1 MFYDRLMFEPHL
13 DGTCHLCMIHLDWVA
28 KTQSQSLFNSDDV
41 DGGDEGDGDDDDEDD
56 NDGDDDGDG
65 ESSHPEYISH

>member
-1 MFYDRLMFEPHL
+1 MSPLYD
-13 DGTCHLCMIHLDWVA
+13 
-28 KTQSQSLFNSDDV
+28 SLGLSGKDTHSDDV

>member
-28 KTQSQSLFNSDDV
+28 KTQSLFNSDDV

>member
-1 MFYDRLMFEPHL
+1 MVRVTFVWFTWTEWQRHK
-13 DGTCHLCMIHLDWVA
+13 A
-28 KTQSQSLFNSDDV
+28 QSLFFNSDDV

>member
-1 MFYDRLMFEPHL
+1 MSPLYDSLGLSGKDTKP
-13 DGTCHLCMIHLDWVA
+13 
-28 KTQSQSLFNSDDV
+28 QSLFNSDDV

>member
-28 KTQSQSLFNSDDV
+28 KIYIYNSDDV

>member
-28 KTQSQSLFNSDDV
+28 KTQS
-41 DGGDEGDGDDDDEDD
+41 DGDDDDEDD